1 MSRDSLRRYANAS
14 ESEVPCGMQESK
26 GVTSCDT
33 VIALMTRTP
42 PPWTYQDQKFVLHN
56 VHFKSSEPNQPD
68 TECSM
73 ILDPR
78 MIPLIPQNLFA
89 VTVPGPPCFEIRDAG
104 GKGAGMFALKD
115 IPAGAIILPEHP
127 AIIIPAPSFPREFG
141 AYEALYEAL
150 PESTRTDLLKMA
162 NWKSEQECCL
172 EEGIA
177 RTNGTDVDLAFPDDM
192 NGDTPE
198 LRRAREYGA
207 TFLKID
213 RCNHSCSPNAAHKWD
228 VTRFASYLYAL
239 RDIRAGEE
247 ICITYTDITAPRQ
260 TRRAKLLKSYGF
272 LCNCQGCDLNGEH
285 EVEESD
291 LAREQ
296 LHDWWFINPS
306 YGKWRKDL
314 CRSDDAVIKSH
325 ERALELIER
334 EGLHALQSHFIE
346 EIALCYAVLGNE
358 DAFRTWGRRLVA
370 LSRISD
376 PELSSQFDGWVRNPS
391 SMKLWAWRE
400 KQRRQ
405 RKRK

>member
-1 MSRDSLRRYANAS
+1 
-14 ESEVPCGMQESK
+14 
-26 GVTSCDT
+26 
-33 VIALMTRTP
+33 MTRTP
-42 PPWTYQDQKFVLHN
+42 PPYWRYRDQEFVLHN
-56 VHFKSSEPNQPD
+56 VHFKSPEPNQPD
-68 TECSM
+68 IECAM

-78 MIPLIPQNLFA
+78 MIPLIPPNLFA
-89 VTVPGPPCFEIRDAG
+89 VTVPDPTCFEIRDAG

-115 IPAGAIILPEHP
+115 IPAGGIILP
-127 AIIIPAPSFPREFG
+127 
-141 AYEALYEAL
+141 
-150 PESTRTDLLKMA
+150 
-162 NWKSEQECCL
+162 CCL

-177 RTNGTDVDLAFPDDM
+177 RTNGTDVDLLFPNDM

-228 VTRFASYLYAL
+228 VARFASYLYAL

-247 ICITYTDITAPRQ
+247 ICITYTDVTAPRQ

-296 LHDWWFINPS
+296 LHGWWYINPS

-334 EGLHALQSHFIE
+334 EGLHALQCQFIE

-358 DAFRTWGRRLVA
+358 DAFGTWGGRLAA
-370 LSRISD
+370 LSRIPD
-376 PELSSQFDGWVRNPS
+376 PELSSQFEGWVRNPS

-400 KQRRQ
+400 KQRHQ
-405 RKRK
+405 RKREDLFLWMRHTNVQCRGSKKG